1 MSNEKLFPIT
11 LCIPKHCRDK
21 LREIAARQNLGN
33 PDQVTSAAT
42 IGREILV
49 NHIRQLFDA
58 EPSRSDNGNRVMQSE
73 RAEPI

>member
-1 MSNEKLFPIT
+1 MSHERLFPIT

-21 LREIAARQNLGN
+21 LREIAARQNLEN

-49 NHIRQLFDA
+49 NHVKQVLDTELLMMVEA
-58 EPSRSDNGNRVMQSE
+58 ESRGNRRNQN
-73 RAEPI
+73 